1 MKKVILALSG
11 ILVAAFVI
19 VMVANAST
27 GTQEVKKATT
37 EVSKDCAKCPS
48 AASCAKKEVTS
59 ADASAAC
66 AAKCKEAGMDPANC
80 KDAAACK
87 EKTAGA
93 ACEKKCEGMA
103 ACKMA
108 VKK

>member
-11 ILVAAFVI
+11 ILIAAFVI

-48 AASCAKKEVTS
+48 AAACAKKEVTT
-59 ADASAAC
+59 ADASAA
-66 AAKCKEAGMDPANC
+66 AAKCNET
-80 KDAAACK
+80 AACK
-87 EKTAGA
+87 DKAAGA
-93 ACEKKCEGMA
+93 ACDKKCEG
-103 ACKMA
+103 A
-108 VKK
+108 VAGKPAEKK

>member
-19 VMVANAST
+19 VFVANAGA

-37 EVSKDCAKCPS
+37 EVSKDCSKCPS
-48 AASCAKKEVTS
+48 AAACEKKDAKT
-59 ADASAAC
+59 ADAASCC
-66 AAKCKEAGMDPANC
+66 ASKSKEAGKEHTCC

-87 EKTAGA
+87 GKMEGS
-93 ACEKKCEGMA
+93 ACAKKCEGMA
-103 ACKMA
+103 GCKMA
-108 VKK
+108 EKK

>member
-19 VMVANAST
+19 VFVANAVP

-37 EVSKDCAKCPS
+37 EVSKDCSKCPS
-48 AASCAKKEVTS
+48 AATCEKKDAKC
-59 ADASAAC
+59 ADAANC
-66 AAKCKEAGMDPANC
+66 AAKCKEAGTDHANC

-87 EKTAGA
+87 GKMEGS
-93 ACEKKCEGMA
+93 ACAKKCEGMA
-103 ACKMA
+103 GCKMA
-108 VKK
+108 EKK